1 MLKKATRQV
10 KTEHRA
16 PKKKFLSVFTQLQ
29 HETTYLY
36 VMQHL
41 SEDGA
46 LFPSVVLGSVL
57 VAVCSQTLQAFTQTF
72 TVLHLKLLQTFTRKY
87 VVH

>member
-1 MLKKATRQV
+1 
-10 KTEHRA
+10 
-16 PKKKFLSVFTQLQ
+16 
-29 HETTYLY
+29 
-36 VMQHL
+36 MQHL